1 MIIFPEGTRTITE
14 RMIDDPK
21 FGAGYIIYQAKPVV
35 IPLYHNGTEKILP
48 VGATKFSLSNRFRL
62 DRQTDRPAPVLRDA
76 EREKYLEKNIGA
88 CFSKTFGYGKGI
100 LQSMTSWRHW
110 RPI

>member
-1 MIIFPEGTRTITE
+1 VLKLFLRHI
-14 RMIDDPK
+14 
-21 FGAGYIIYQAKPVV
+21 GYIPFANLPALIFFKL

-48 VGATKFSLSNRFRL
+48 VGATKFFLSNRFRP

-100 LQSMTSWRHW
+100 LRSMTAWRYW